1 MSDSRYRPTHRL
13 RKRAEFEQ
21 VKRRGRRVP
30 AGCFFA
36 QGYVNAEAPASEPRL
51 GVIVTKR
58 LGNAVKRNRAK
69 RVCRELFRLHRD
81 ALPERCELVI
91 IPRPSFF
98 KQPPAVLEKQFLRT
112 CSRLKENKK

>member
-1 MSDSRYRPTHRL
+1 MSDSRYRSTHRL
-13 RKRAEFEQ
+13 RKRTEFEQ

-36 QGYVNAEAPASEPRL
+36 QGYVNAKTLTRDPRL

-69 RVCRELFRLHRD
+69 RVFRELFRLHRD
-81 ALPERCELVI
+81 ALPERCDLVV
-91 IPRPSFF
+91 IPRLSFF
-98 KQPPAVLEKQFLRT
+98 KQSPAVLERLFLQT